1 MVEKLIRWVEKL
13 IWWVEKLIG
22 WVEILK
28 NELKNYL
35 IGLGNNLCEVGI
47 LEVKDKKVEV
57 GNYSLTIA

>member
-1 MVEKLIRWVEKL
+1 MVEKI
-13 IWWVEKLIG
+13 IC